1 MLTLA
6 GSRISAVT
14 GFPDNSAL
22 RIFGFPR
29 TLPD

>member
-6 GSRISAVT
+6 GGRISAVT

-22 RIFGFPR
+22 RVRAPP